1 MWEYLLGKSIIVPN
15 ITSAEIDKQLEPVLR
30 EMEEAGI
37 KLDVEEFGKLEK
49 KLTAESQRLKAN
61 ILDLAGVDFN
71 VDSPSQMAEVLFDKL
86 ELPKEGL
93 KRTKSG
99 VSTAASELNKIIDQH
114 EIIAPILKYRELSK
128 LISTYLMPLPKM
140 VDKNN
145 RLHTHY
151 SQDVSTGRLASSNP
165 NLQNIPI
172 KGEWGEEIRKSFIAD
187 TGKVLI
193 AADYSQIELR
203 IVACLAEDKAMIES
217 FTSGRDI
224 HTETAADIFKKK
236 PEEISKD
243 ERRFAKT
250 INFGVLYGMSSYGL
264 SQSLNIGQDA
274 AAEYIRRYNEVYSGI
289 SSYCKRMIEFAKKN
303 GYVETLF
310 GFRRE
315 FPEIN
320 SYNRFTAETN
330 KRMAINSPVQGTA
343 AEILKL
349 SMIKLTEELKN
360 KRTKELKDVKVHRI
374 KDDELRITEGKSHN
388 SSFIIHNSQS
398 SFARLLLTVHDE
410 LVVEAPGEDADEVAK
425 IVKET
430 MENVVKLCVPIEVE
444 VGVGK
449 NWAEAKG

>member
-1 MWEYLLGKSIIVPN
+1 MWNYLLGKSIFVPN

-30 EMEEAGI
+30 GMEEMGI
-37 KLDVEEFGKLEK
+37 KLDIEEFAKLESK
-49 KLTAESQRLKAN
+49 LSANRQRLTAN
-61 ILDLAGVDFN
+61 IFQLAGFEFN
-71 VDSPSQMAEVLFDKL
+71 LDSPSQMAEVLFDKL
-86 ELPKEGL
+86 RLPQAGL

-99 VSTAASELNKIIDQH
+99 VSTAASELKKIIDQH
-114 EIIAPILKYRELSK
+114 QIIAPILKYRELSK

-187 TGKVLI
+187 IGKVLI

-217 FTSGRDI
+217 FKSGRDI
-224 HTETAADIFKKK
+224 HTDTAADIFKKK

-264 SQSLNIGQDA
+264 SQSLNIGQDT
-274 AAEYIRRYNEVYSGI
+274 AAEYIRRYKEVYSGI
-289 SSYCKRMIEFAKKN
+289 NDYCKRMIDFAKKN

-315 FPEIN
+315 LPEIS

-330 KRMAINSPVQGTA
+330 QRMAINSPVQGTA

-349 SMIKLTEELKN
+349 SMLELYRKFNIQDTRNKTQTNSKKLAANTYNLKHGEA
-360 KRTKELKDVKVHRI
+360 K
-374 KDDELRITEGKSHN
+374 
-388 SSFIIHNSQS
+388 
-398 SFARLLLTVHDE
+398 LLLTVHDE
-410 LVVEAPGEDADEVAK
+410 LVVEAPEEEANKVAD
-425 IVKET
+425 IIKET

-444 VGVGK
+444 LGIGE
-449 NWAEAKG
+449 NWSKAKG